1 MSPLTDPETT
11 VAYSRMGRR
20 DPSGEAH
27 IMIYRSGHGDKLI
40 LCDGYLVTVK
50 ANELFREVVRVIV

>member
-1 MSPLTDPETT
+1 
-11 VAYSRMGRR
+11 MGRR